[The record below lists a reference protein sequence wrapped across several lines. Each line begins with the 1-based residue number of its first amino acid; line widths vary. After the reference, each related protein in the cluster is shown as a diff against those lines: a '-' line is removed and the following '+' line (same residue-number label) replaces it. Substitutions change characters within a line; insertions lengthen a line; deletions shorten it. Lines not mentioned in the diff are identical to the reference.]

1 MGRIRSLTGALTS
14 YLVFLWF
21 RSRMPVHIQN
31 GNPSVLPTPGMMVSG
46 GFTHEKEYVHV
57 FFQVEERKDSRL
69 MLHVLSE
76 LGKMPLIGLR
86 SETSGQ
92 LEVGASYF
100 PIKVVEVSLPWI
112 AVEAFPERAKR
123 VHRSAI
129 RIPAPFS
136 VRFRLCGST
145 GRWESGEGINIS
157 IDGLC
162 FFTSSPLPAPVGRL
176 YQLEIVLTDTRAKGK
191 AIAYAAEVRWVHR
204 VHDGA
209 IVGLQASDPPMKKEL
224 VRFVSE
230 LQHRMSRRPEDYLLD
245 KNPKPNLR

>member
-1 MGRIRSLTGALTS
+1 
-14 YLVFLWF
+14 
-21 RSRMPVHIQN
+21 
-31 GNPSVLPTPGMMVSG
+31 MVSG
-46 GFTHEKEYVHV
+46 GFTQEKEYVHA

-76 LGKMPLIGLR
+76 LGKVPPLGLR
-86 SETSGQ
+86 SGTSGQ
-92 LEVGASYF
+92 LEVGSSYF
-100 PIKVVEVSLPWI
+100 PVKVVEVSLPWI
-112 AVEAFPERAKR
+112 VVEAFPERAKR
-123 VHRSAI
+123 VHRSVI

-136 VRFRLCGST
+136 VRFQLRGAT

-162 FFTSSPLPAPVGRL
+162 FFTSSPLPAPLGRL

-204 VHDGA
+204 VKNGA

-230 LQHRMSRRPEDYLLD
+230 LQRRMSRRPEDYLLD